1 MCHCCCVLQSG
12 RVDKN
17 YPLVI
22 GHSGPVLDIDW
33 CPHDDNIL
41 ASCSED
47 CTAMVTTLCVYVC
60 ALVCVCG
67 KKFRV
72 LSTSCM
78 WRSLLFDDSDTS
90 QTGHLKLD
98 LSSRRCCWSCCCVCM
113 RVKVRLRTTVL
124 FICQFGGRVAVLGF
138 FYAGES
144 RIRTHRRTWRRI
156 WIITIRLQWCSALP
170 AVNHILD
177 TLSPTMWWHSS
188 LLVLD
193 LGQLLIT
200 S

>member
-1 MCHCCCVLQSG
+1 MSRSIVRQSKFRHVFGQTVKAEQGYDDIRVSKVTWDSSFCAVNPKFLAVIVESSGGGAFLVLPLSKSG

-78 WRSLLFDDSDTS
+78 
-90 QTGHLKLD
+90 
-98 LSSRRCCWSCCCVCM
+98 
-113 RVKVRLRTTVL
+113 
-124 FICQFGGRVAVLGF
+124 
-138 FYAGES
+138 
-144 RIRTHRRTWRRI
+144 
-156 WIITIRLQWCSALP
+156 
-170 AVNHILD
+170 
-177 TLSPTMWWHSS
+177 
-188 LLVLD
+188 
-193 LGQLLIT
+193 
-200 S
+200 